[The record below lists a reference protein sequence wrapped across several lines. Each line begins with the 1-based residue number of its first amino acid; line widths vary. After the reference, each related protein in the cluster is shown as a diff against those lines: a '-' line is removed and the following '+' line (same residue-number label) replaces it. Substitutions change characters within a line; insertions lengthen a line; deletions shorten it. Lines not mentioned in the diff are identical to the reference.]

1 MLVEKKVPFVIA
13 ATKID
18 MIYGW
23 EKTKFFALRKALKTQ
38 SDPNITNMMISYITI
53 KYDLEKENIKSEFYF
68 NNKHPDKVYSIIPVS
83 SKSKEG
89 LADILSMLV
98 YLHKIG

>member
-1 MLVEKKVPFVIA
+1 M
-13 ATKID
+13 
-18 MIYGW
+18 
-23 EKTKFFALRKALKTQ
+23 RKALKTQ
-38 SDPNITNMMISYITI
+38 SDPNITNMMISYIETI

-98 YLHKIG
+98 YLSQNWMNKKLLIVIK